1 MTGMGPVNPA
11 CRRSGAL
18 AAIGFGAR
26 DSDLNRRPPGGRNAA
41 AGVSWVWKA
50 ICVASAMIWIAIA
63 PSLVRA
69 HTIHYAVEPKGMT
82 VRIFYAANDPASYAE
97 YELAGPGDALP
108 YQTGRTDRN
117 GCVSFLPDR
126 PGVWQVKVLGE
137 SAHGF
142 HGVTIEVKV
151 DQALGLE
158 SFSKPLVATHTRLI
172 TGLSLIV
179 GIFGIYAYWR
189 SRKRTVEAGNS
200 PLPPS

>member
-1 MTGMGPVNPA
+1 MRGVGPGIA
-11 CRRSGAL
+11 DCGLRIAEALTARSVLGEKP
-18 AAIGFGAR
+18 
-26 DSDLNRRPPGGRNAA
+26 RRPVKGPTGA
-41 AGVSWVWKA
+41 SSVWMA
-50 ICVASAMIWIAIA
+50 IWVASAMIWIAIA
-63 PSLVRA
+63 PYLASA

-97 YELAGPGDALP
+97 YELAGPGDTLP
-108 YQTGRTDRN
+108 YQTGRTDKN

-137 SAHGF
+137 SSHGF
-142 HGVTIEVKV
+142 HGVTIDVKV
-151 DQALGLE
+151 DQAFGLE

-189 SRKRTVEAGNS
+189 SRKRPGTAENR
-200 PLPPS
+200 PLTPS